1 MAKYFNSTTGLV
13 EEIGNPSL
21 NPDLIKGKTLVSDTT
36 PLGYPQTYNPT
47 TPTIITPASLEP
59 ISGLPYVNP
68 NQSMFSLPN
77 EPEPLTATTQETQ
90 QSDLIKQ
97 LQGLTNETIG
107 KSAYQTEQE
116 TARGIPEL
124 QKTYQD
130 LSLQLK
136 DITTQAQNQNLQLEK
151 QISGGGT
158 LTAGS
163 ADFLNK
169 QQNEVNRQATIKAN
183 GIASLLAA
191 TQGNLTYAQS
201 LADKAVAA
209 KYDPITE
216 KINALTANLNLILK
230 DPATTLAEKNRAQA
244 QLDIQTK
251 AKEANDLAKTNAT
264 EVWNVAT
271 SAASY
276 IANFTP
282 TPDYPTA
289 SVALDKISKA
299 KTKEEALRIAT
310 ETGLVKTTTGGA
322 DVAEFKAFFPNV
334 DISTPQGQQQF
345 LNWKARMAAAGRT
358 TDPLKTVDYANATQ
372 FLADNPNVPYDEL
385 FNGIIQN
392 TNLTG
397 QEANAFL
404 VSKGKTKDTGVNV
417 VEKMKE
423 AFQQSK
429 DLGFTRQQVLDQF
442 KKDNGIDMPSNLIT
456 ELDKIFPLIKESKWY
471 NPFSWFYYGI
481 KSYGVSKK
489 RSYLSLSKIE

>member
-1 MAKYFNSTTGLV
+1 MARYQNPTTGLV
-13 EEIGNPSL
+13 EEVGNPNL

-97 LQGLTNETIG
+97 LQDLSNQEVG
-107 KSAYQTEQE
+107 KSAYRTEQE

-124 QKTYQD
+124 QKTKTD
-130 LSLQLK
+130 LTSQYKSLQNELQAAQLAYNYTIPNQMQVGAEGRG
-136 DITTQAQNQNLQLEK
+136 ITVGGLQP
-151 QISGGGT
+151 
-158 LTAGS
+158 LTASELRKNQIYQGGITSRALGVS
-163 ADFLNK
+163 ALLD
-169 QQNEVNRQATIKAN
+169 ATNGLLTSAQDKA
-183 GIASLLAA
+183 
-191 TQGNLTYAQS
+191 
-201 LADKAVAA
+201 DRAVAA

-310 ETGLVKTTTGGA
+310 ETGLTIKPT
-322 DVAEFKAFFPNV
+322 EQW
-334 DISTPQGQQQF
+334 STPYLMGGDYVQKNTKTGEI
-345 LNWKARMAAAGRT
+345 RTAAGAGTETNPLSVLDIARYNELYPDAGVIAGDT
-358 TDPLKTVDYANATQ
+358 ETQANQKVIKSTQPRDFTD
-372 FLADNPNVPYDEL
+372 DE
-385 FNGIIQN
+385 IRS
-392 TNLTG
+392 
-397 QEANAFL
+397 L
-404 VSKGKTKDTGVNV
+404 VSDDKTKDKTYEEVVAAINAFPTLKNKERALLIAAELYGKAPKVPKVELKSKTGGSTTPMGYVP
-417 VEKMKE
+417 EQK
-423 AFQQSK
+423 
-429 DLGFTRQQVLDQF
+429 
-442 KKDNGIDMPSNLIT
+442 T
-456 ELDKIFPLIKESKWY
+456 EEIYKFL
-471 NPFSWFYYGI
+471 FSPTG
-481 KSYGVSKK
+481 
-489 RSYLSLSKIE
+489 